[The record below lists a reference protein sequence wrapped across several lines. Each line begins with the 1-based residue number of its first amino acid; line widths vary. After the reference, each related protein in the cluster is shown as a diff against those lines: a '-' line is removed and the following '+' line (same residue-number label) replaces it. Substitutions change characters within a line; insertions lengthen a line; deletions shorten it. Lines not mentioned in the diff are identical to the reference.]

1 MFHPKTPKTQQPL
14 KRPAN
19 IYFFHSKPLSLR
31 QWSFP
36 LRIISIDPAIKNLAI
51 RVEER
56 GQRNGNE
63 IIQTLLFEKITLDS
77 SDEMSGLYLSLTHYL
92 DQHLN
97 LFMTCHLILIERQ
110 LPINYRSVRVSQH
123 LISYF
128 SLLLR
133 DSPLLPALLEID
145 PRLKGRQL
153 ESPPYLTDR
162 GLKKWAVEKA
172 QEILQERGDQKALTI
187 IHRERKKDD
196 LSDTVVQ
203 IEAFLQYF
211 SKLSKNYVEAFVE
224 PS

>member
-1 MFHPKTPKTQQPL
+1 MFHPKISKSQQSL
-14 KRPAN
+14 KRPCN
-19 IYFFHSKPLSLR
+19 IYFLHSKPLSLR

-56 GQRNGNE
+56 REN
-63 IIQTLLFEKITLDS
+63 ISIQTLLFKRINLDPD
-77 SDEMSGLYLSLTHYL
+77 DEMTNIYLSLTNFL
-92 DQHLN
+92 DLHLD

-128 SLLLR
+128 SLRLK

-153 ESPPYLTDR
+153 EAPPYLTDR

-172 QEILQERGDQKALTI
+172 QDILQQRGDDEALEILR
-187 IHRERKKDD
+187 RERKKDD
-196 LSDTVVQ
+196 LSDTIVQ
-203 IEAFLQYF
+203 IEAFIQYF
-211 SKLSKNYVEAFVE
+211 NLVL
-224 PS
+224 